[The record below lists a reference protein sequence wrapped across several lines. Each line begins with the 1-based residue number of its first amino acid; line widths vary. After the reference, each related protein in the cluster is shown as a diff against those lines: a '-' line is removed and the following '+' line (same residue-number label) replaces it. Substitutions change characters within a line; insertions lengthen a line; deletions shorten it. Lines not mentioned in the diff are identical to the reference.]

1 MDADA
6 SDVPLRRALVGL
18 DEHGLGEPALEA
30 ALDLARR
37 LGARLELLH
46 ALENL
51 EVGWLAGDEELLAEL
66 QRAAEGRARARLEP
80 LLAEVEARHDLDP
93 GSLAAR
99 LALVPGPAGRVLS
112 EAAGEGPGAW
122 LFLGPHARRGLVDL
136 GRTARRVLVGCR
148 ASIWLQPVPYRA
160 PRSILCAVDLSR
172 EGHATLVAARSL
184 AQRLDLPVSVL
195 HALVPTGIAHLHEL
209 AEALALPE
217 PVIQRLRARTHARA
231 EGMLAEFD
239 WQGVDITLELVDED
253 PRSAILE
260 RQEASRLTLVG
271 TRGQTGLGTLPG
283 NVAWTVLREA
293 RGPVLAVRHP
303 VPRHVS

>member
-1 MDADA
+1 MHAD
-6 SDVPLRRALVGL
+6 SVDFPFRRAWVGL
-18 DEHGLGEPALEA
+18 DDQGLGAPALEA
-30 ALDLARR
+30 ALDLAQR

-51 EVGWLAGDEELLAEL
+51 EAGWLAADEDLLAEL
-66 QRAAEGRARARLEP
+66 HRAAEGRAREHLEP

-93 GSLAAR
+93 GSLVAR
-99 LALVPGPAGRVLS
+99 LTLVPGPAGRVLS
-112 EAAGEGPGAW
+112 EAAGEGLGAL

-148 ASIWLQPVPYRA
+148 ASIWLQPVPYQA

-172 EGHATLVAARSL
+172 EGHSTLVAARSL
-184 AQRLDLPVSVL
+184 AQRLELPVRVL

-231 EGMLAEFD
+231 EEALTGFE
-239 WQGVDITLELVDED
+239 WQGVDIALELVDED
-253 PRSAILE
+253 PRRAILE
-260 RQEASRLTLVG
+260 RQAADRLTLVG

-283 NVAWTVLREA
+283 NVAWSVLREA
-293 RGPVLAVRHP
+293 RGPVLAVRHAA
-303 VPRHVS
+303 PRHVS